1 MIHARR
7 YIFSRGPFFP
17 CYMRNPRQ
25 HCVLIAIR
33 LISRNSFLFNQPVPP
48 PSPKIFVWF
57 WREFLARRLERG
69 TREKRRDG
77 KRGRMVKEVVKK
89 KKKKLVGER
98 IRRIEAAEFSTFLSQ
113 SPMLRCN
120 CSTCF
125 VDRDVIGSKKFTA
138 LSMPFRGHV
147 HDNVVE
153 WQFHYWPATFSGEKS
168 V

>member
-7 YIFSRGPFFP
+7 YIFSRGPF
-17 CYMRNPRQ
+17 CYMRNTRQ

-48 PSPKIFVWF
+48 PPKIFVWF

-89 KKKKLVGER
+89 KKKSSSVKEFAELR
-98 IRRIEAAEFSTFLSQ
+98 LQNFPPSSRNPLCSAATVQPVSLIVT
-113 SPMLRCN
+113 
-120 CSTCF
+120 
-125 VDRDVIGSKKFTA
+125 
-138 LSMPFRGHV
+138 
-147 HDNVVE
+147 
-153 WQFHYWPATFSGEKS
+153 
-168 V
+168 

>member
-33 LISRNSFLFNQPVPP
+33 LISRNSFLFNQPVSPP
-48 PSPKIFVWF
+48 PPKIFVWF

-89 KKKKLVGER
+89 KKKARRWKNSQNWGCR
-98 IRRIEAAEFSTFLSQ
+98 IFHLPLAIPYAPLQLFNLFRWSWRNWLEEIH
-113 SPMLRCN
+113 R
-120 CSTCF
+120 
-125 VDRDVIGSKKFTA
+125 
-138 LSMPFRGHV
+138 PFNAVSRSRP
-147 HDNVVE
+147 
-153 WQFHYWPATFSGEKS
+153 W
-168 V
+168 

>member
-33 LISRNSFLFNQPVPP
+33 LISRNSFPFNQPVPL
-48 PSPKIFVWF
+48 PSKDFRLV
-57 WREFLARRLERG
+57 LARVSSAAPRTGDERKKKG
-69 TREKRRDG
+69 W
-77 KRGRMVKEVVKK
+77 KERKNGERSGKK

-153 WQFHYWPATFSGEKS
+153 WQFHYRPATFSGEKS